1 MHPDIIDAAKTPKPC
16 KPSSP
21 ATSAR
26 VPEYLWQ
33 HYEKLAVHEM
43 AALRKERNEALR
55 ELLEYVQKHQDLLIA
70 FYRLQPDP
78 DVPARAHAPT
88 QQVDQS
94 G

>member
-1 MHPDIIDAAKTPKPC
+1 
-16 KPSSP
+16 
-21 ATSAR
+21 
-26 VPEYLWQ
+26 
-33 HYEKLAVHEM
+33 M